1 MNNRAISAVAALV
14 AACLIWAWAFGWFEA
29 KQYHEDP
36 AVAELEKER
45 DAAFAKMDQLT
56 EAQQREQ
63 GRALRQKASG
73 LTPDQRMALFESSM
87 PIIVPMFMKRFENE
101 YDKYMAMSPEEQR
114 KELDKRIDE
123 MESRA
128 ASGNGG
134 GGRGGPSN
142 MDPKKVESFRKKM
155 LDWTTPQQ
163 RAKFENGIQIMNA
176 RRNERGLPPMPRPG
190 LF

>member
-1 MNNRAISAVAALV
+1 MNNRAISAVVALV

-29 KQYHEDP
+29 KQYNEDP

-134 GGRGGPSN
+134 GRGGPSN